1 MRASAS
7 ASANR
12 RPSSG
17 APELV
22 PLGLAAPRVRH
33 PHPSSAA
40 TLVLAVSQA
49 LVLGLQ
55 VLPAAQAALVLQV
68 ERQPPVVSSHL

>member
-1 MRASAS
+1 
-7 ASANR
+7 
-12 RPSSG
+12 
-17 APELV
+17 
-22 PLGLAAPRVRH
+22 VRH